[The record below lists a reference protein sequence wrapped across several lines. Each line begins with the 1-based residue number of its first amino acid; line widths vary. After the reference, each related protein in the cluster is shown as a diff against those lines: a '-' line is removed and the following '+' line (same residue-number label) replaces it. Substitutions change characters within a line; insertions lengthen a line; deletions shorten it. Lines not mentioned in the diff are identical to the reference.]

1 MTTVQRGCRPKKAT
15 SSSRRSLRLSW
26 TLLAASTP
34 WRWKVDLA
42 VSIAIMLVLIAGGSL
57 DAGPDDRTLAHR
69 CRWGPSTPAARGP
82 ILPDAG
88 SLPFHRRPAEA
99 VARGPA
105 AADAGPGLGRRYSS
119 QYAPATSTAP

>member
-26 TLLAASTP
+26 TLPSASTP

-69 CRWGPSTPAARGP
+69 CRWGPSTPAA
-82 ILPDAG
+82 LAAG
-88 SLPFHRRPAEA
+88 LGDEPEQPPRRPG
-99 VARGPA
+99 AR
-105 AADAGPGLGRRYSS
+105 DHR
-119 QYAPATSTAP
+119 